1 MPRYACYLS
10 KNQKINFLKK
20 KLPSIKLQKKSK
32 SIEEMHKDKIN
43 QPIKDEEEEIV
54 QQMYDTS
61 KYQELMFQRT
71 QKDT

>member
-1 MPRYACYLS
+1 
-10 KNQKINFLKK
+10 
-20 KLPSIKLQKKSK
+20 
-32 SIEEMHKDKIN
+32 MHKDKIN